1 MVNKA
6 KNYIRGKAGKSDENI
21 SEEEIAEN
29 IQYISSSRTMT
40 VDKVKSTII
49 EMQGREYLDA
59 YKEYAKAHHE
69 DEIFIKESYITRD
82 FKAFLSEMRPM
93 QQFIFLQYFGYTS
106 QRFENVSIT
115 QLIADP
121 YFVRI
126 VKADEVGRNHIKQ
139 KDSYTVKRAKKNL
152 EKAGSWQLENVECV
166 DVRFVSNERYRA
178 KEHLLKLVQERE
190 YSEEEVKANLFGL
203 LEVLEEQIEE
213 MFGL

>member
-1 MVNKA
+1 
-6 KNYIRGKAGKSDENI
+6 
-21 SEEEIAEN
+21 
-29 IQYISSSRTMT
+29 
-40 VDKVKSTII
+40 
-49 EMQGREYLDA
+49 
-59 YKEYAKAHHE
+59 
-69 DEIFIKESYITRD
+69 
-82 FKAFLSEMRPM
+82 MRPM

-203 LEVLEEQIEE
+203 LEVLEEQIDE